1 MAGTS
6 PVTMLNIPLLEERF
20 GRSFLVSLSLHLAFA
35 AAMLL
40 LPRFLPRPQ
49 PLLIGSGPGGG
60 IGGESYAV
68 GVVDEVSGGAGMV
81 KPSIIPQ
88 PPALVVEQKA
98 PEVAKEVAKKEAI
111 ALPDTA
117 REKKPPPAP
126 KKAKGD
132 EKKSPPSSVV
142 VPTQPQPGAGGMGGV
157 SAGSGGG
164 RGGGNGVS
172 IGTGSGGFGDS
183 WYARVVESRIS
194 SNWIRP
200 SPGIRVE
207 IVFSFYIASDGAIFD
222 VKKEKSSGNDAL
234 DLTAE
239 RAIRASNPLAAPPL
253 HLRGRP
259 LQFIAEFVYPPNE

>member
-6 PVTMLNIPLLEERF
+6 PATMLNIRLLEERF
-20 GRSFLVSLSLHLAFA
+20 GRSFLASLCLHMLFA
-35 AAMLL
+35 ATMLL

-68 GVVDEVSGGAGMV
+68 GTVDEVSGGAGMV

-98 PEVAKEVAKKEAI
+98 PEVVKKEAV

-117 REKKPPPAP
+117 REKKRPPVP
-126 KKAKGD
+126 KSAAAV
-132 EKKSPPSSVV
+132 KKVPPSALVI
-142 VPTQPQPGAGGMGGV
+142 PTQAERGSGGAGGV

-172 IGTGSGGFGDS
+172 IGSGSGGFGDS

-222 VKKEKSSGNDAL
+222 IKKEKSSGNEAL

-239 RAIRASNPLAAPPL
+239 RAIRASNPLAAPPP

-259 LQFIAEFVYPPNE
+259 LQFIAEFVYPPIQ

>member
-20 GRSFLVSLSLHLAFA
+20 GRSFLASLGLHAVFA

-40 LPRFLPRPQ
+40 LPRFLPRPE

-68 GVVDEVSGGAGMV
+68 GVVDEVSGGAGMT

-88 PPALVVEQKA
+88 PPALVEEQKA
-98 PEVAKEVAKKEAI
+98 PEVAVKEAI

-117 REKKPPPAP
+117 REKKTPPAP
-126 KKAKGD
+126 KKAAKEI
-132 EKKSPPSSVV
+132 EKKAPPSSMV
-142 VPTQPQPGAGGMGGV
+142 VPTQAQPGAGGIGGV

-207 IVFSFYIASDGAIFD
+207 IVFSFYIASDGSIFD
-222 VKKEKSSGNDAL
+222 VKKEKSSGIDAL

-239 RAIRASNPLAAPPL
+239 RAIRASNPLAAPPP

-259 LQFIAEFVYPPNE
+259 LQFIAEFVYPPNQ

>member
-6 PVTMLNIPLLEERF
+6 PVTMLNIPLVEERF
-20 GRSFLVSLSLHLAFA
+20 GPSFLGALSLHVLFA

-40 LPRFLPRPQ
+40 LPRFLPRPE

-60 IGGESYAV
+60 IGGESYTV

-81 KPSIIPQ
+81 KPSIVPQ
-88 PPALVVEQKA
+88 PPALVAEQKA
-98 PEVAKEVAKKEAI
+98 PEVARKEAI

-117 REKKPPPAP
+117 REKKPPPAA
-126 KKAKGD
+126 KAKAA
-132 EKKSPPSSVV
+132 EKKTPPSSLV
-142 VPTQPQPGAGGMGGV
+142 VPTQPQTGVGGVGGV

-222 VKKEKSSGNDAL
+222 IKKEKSSGNEAL

-259 LQFIAEFVYPPNE
+259 LQFIAEFIYPPNQ

>member
-20 GRSFLVSLSLHLAFA
+20 GRSFLVSLGLHLGFA
-35 AAMLL
+35 AVMLL
-40 LPRFLPRPQ
+40 LPRFLPRPE

-68 GVVDEVSGGAGMV
+68 GVVDEVSGGAGMT

-98 PEVAKEVAKKEAI
+98 PEVARKEAI

-117 REKKPPPAP
+117 PEKKPRPVP
-126 KKAKGD
+126 KKAAKEP
-132 EKKSPPSSVV
+132 EKKTPPSSLV
-142 VPTQPQPGAGGMGGV
+142 VPTQPQPGVGGAGGV

-200 SPGIRVE
+200 SPGISVE
-207 IVFSFYIASDGAIFD
+207 IVFSFYIASDGSIFD

-239 RAIRASNPLAAPPL
+239 RAIRASNPLAAPPP

-259 LQFIAEFVYPPNE
+259 LQFIAEFVYPPNQ

>member
-20 GRSFLVSLSLHLAFA
+20 GRSFLASLGLHVAFA

-49 PLLIGSGPGGG
+49 TVLLGSGPGGG

-68 GVVDEVSGGAGMV
+68 GVVDEVSGGAGMT

-98 PEVAKEVAKKEAI
+98 PEVVRKEAI

-126 KKAKGD
+126 KKAAKD
-132 EKKSPPSSVV
+132 SEKKAPPSSLV
-142 VPTQPQPGAGGMGGV
+142 VPTQPQPGVGGVGGV

-164 RGGGNGVS
+164 RGGGNGVA
-172 IGTGSGGFGDS
+172 IGAGSGGFGDS
-183 WYARVVESRIS
+183 WYARVVEARIS

-207 IVFSFYIASDGAIFD
+207 IVFSFYIASDGSIFD
-222 VKKEKSSGNDAL
+222 VKKEKSSGNEAL

-259 LQFIAEFVYPPNE
+259 LQFIAEFVYPPNQ

>member
-6 PVTMLNIPLLEERF
+6 PVTMLNIPLIQERF
-20 GRSFLVSLSLHLAFA
+20 GRSFLASLSLHLVFA

-40 LPRFLPRPQ
+40 LPRLLPRPQ
-49 PLLIGSGPGGG
+49 TVLIGSGPGGG

-98 PEVAKEVAKKEAI
+98 PEVVKKEAI

-117 REKKPPPAP
+117 REKKPPPP
-126 KKAKGD
+126 SRKAKGE
-132 EKKSPPSSVV
+132 EKKPPPSSLV
-142 VPTQPQPGAGGMGGV
+142 VPTQPQPGVGGVGGV

-222 VKKEKSSGNDAL
+222 VKKEKSSGNEAL

-259 LQFIAEFVYPPNE
+259 LQFVAEFVYPPNQ

>member
-20 GRSFLVSLSLHLAFA
+20 GRSFLASLCLHVMFA

-81 KPSIIPQ
+81 KPSIVPQ
-88 PPALVVEQKA
+88 PPALIVEQKV
-98 PEVAKEVAKKEAI
+98 PETARKEAI

-117 REKKPPPAP
+117 REKKRPPAAKATTAQ
-126 KKAKGD
+126 KKAP
-132 EKKSPPSSVV
+132 PPSSLV
-142 VPTQPQPGAGGMGGV
+142 VPTKPQPGVGGVGGV

-200 SPGIRVE
+200 SPGIRVD
-207 IVFSFYIASDGAIFD
+207 IVISFFIASDGAIFD
-222 VKKEKSSGNDAL
+222 IKKERSSGNEAL

-259 LQFIAEFVYPPNE
+259 LQFIAEFVYPPNQ